1 MLNVLLYNKKKMKR
15 KTDYAT
21 LVGLIEQY
29 RNGNGKFLTALDYYI
44 DFCDNRKIYEFTDDF
59 TRVVING
66 TDEELEKRMQTNVE
80 NAISYYD

>member
-1 MLNVLLYNKKKMKR
+1 MAR

-21 LVGLIEQY
+21 LVHLIEQY
-29 RNGNGKFLTALDYYI
+29 RKGLGKFITALDYYI
-44 DFCDNRKIYEFTDDF
+44 DFCENRKIYELEKDF
-59 TRVVING
+59 TKVVVNG